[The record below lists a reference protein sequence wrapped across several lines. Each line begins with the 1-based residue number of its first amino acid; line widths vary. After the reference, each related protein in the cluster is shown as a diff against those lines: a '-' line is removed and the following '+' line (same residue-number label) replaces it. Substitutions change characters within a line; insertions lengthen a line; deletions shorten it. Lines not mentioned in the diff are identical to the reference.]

1 MSRGRPKKEVIRNR
15 GYRLRMTDEEHEMVN
30 YVAEKLG
37 MNKSDMI
44 RSLIESKYR
53 MLKWY
58 DR

>member
-1 MSRGRPKKEVIRNR
+1 MSRGRPKKGVVRNR

>member
-1 MSRGRPKKEVIRNR
+1 
-15 GYRLRMTDEEHEMVN
+15 MTDEEHEMVN

-58 DR
+58 DN